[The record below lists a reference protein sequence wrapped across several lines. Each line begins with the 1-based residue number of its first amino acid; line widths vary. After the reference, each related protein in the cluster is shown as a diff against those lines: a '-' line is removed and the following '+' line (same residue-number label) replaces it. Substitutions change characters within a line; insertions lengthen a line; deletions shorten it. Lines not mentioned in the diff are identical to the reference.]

1 MLVVLDLSASR
12 CIKHGV
18 QFCNCPEG
26 FASIKEMHPED
37 TFCFAD
43 EVSKQSFI
51 DFMDFMEAM
60 GWTLDEYYAEKNHLD
75 DENDEPLPDPI
86 HDEVEFINAFCDD
99 DYDYWLECSQDAM
112 WIKNNC

>member
-1 MLVVLDLSASR
+1 MLVVLDLGASR

-18 QFCNCPEG
+18 QFCNTPEG

-37 TFCFAD
+37 SFCFAD
-43 EVSKQSFI
+43 EISKQSFI
-51 DFMDFMEAM
+51 TFMDFMEAM

-75 DENDEPLPDPI
+75 DEDDEPLPDPI
-86 HDEVEFINAFCDD
+86 HDEAEFIDAFCD

-112 WIKNNC
+112 WVTKNS